1 MIASYFGDPARI
13 GSARRSSPDRR
24 PRTPMRVVAWN
35 CNMALDR
42 KIDALLDTEP
52 DVAIVCEC
60 AQPERIRARTKSS
73 RLKHDPVWIGQN
85 PNKGL
90 AVFTFNGYTACIS
103 KPYYRTLQYVAPVH
117 ISGPVECNLLAVW
130 AQNASGGVTRKNQ
143 AGPLRLALA
152 RYKRFLADR
161 PAIVAGDLN
170 SNAIWDKPG
179 WRINHTATVETL
191 EGLGLISAYH
201 SVRGEPQGRE
211 TIPTLYWR
219 DRTKDGPTYH
229 IDYVFLPIGWIER
242 VKELSLGT
250 FEDWCGSGLS
260 DHVPIIVDI
269 DV

>member
-1 MIASYFGDPARI
+1 
-13 GSARRSSPDRR
+13 
-24 PRTPMRVVAWN
+24 
-35 CNMALDR
+35 MALDR

-52 DVAIVCEC
+52 DIAIVCEC

-73 RLKHDPVWIGQN
+73 RLEHDPVWIGQN

-191 EGLGLISAYH
+191 EGLGLVSAYH

-242 VKELSLGT
+242 VKELRLGT

>member
-1 MIASYFGDPARI
+1 
-13 GSARRSSPDRR
+13 
-24 PRTPMRVVAWN
+24 
-35 CNMALDR
+35 MALDR
-42 KIDALLDTEP
+42 KFDALLDIEP
-52 DVAIVCEC
+52 DVAIICEC
-60 AQPERIRARTKSS
+60 AEPERFRARAKFD
-73 RLKHDPVWIGQN
+73 RMEHDPVWIGQN

-90 AVFTFNGYTACIS
+90 AVFTFNGYTACLS
-103 KPYYRTLQYVAPVH
+103 NPYYRTLRYIAPVH
-117 ISGPVECNLLAVW
+117 ISGPVECNVLAVW
-130 AQNASGGVTRKNQ
+130 AQNASGGVIRKNQ
-143 AGPLRLALA
+143 AGPLHMALT

-179 WRINHTATVETL
+179 WRINHMAKVEML
-191 EGLGLISAYH
+191 EGLGLVSAYH
-201 SVRGEPQGRE
+201 TIRGEPHGRE

-229 IDYVFLPIGWIER
+229 IDYMFLPNRWIDR
-242 VKELSLGT
+242 VRGLRLGT